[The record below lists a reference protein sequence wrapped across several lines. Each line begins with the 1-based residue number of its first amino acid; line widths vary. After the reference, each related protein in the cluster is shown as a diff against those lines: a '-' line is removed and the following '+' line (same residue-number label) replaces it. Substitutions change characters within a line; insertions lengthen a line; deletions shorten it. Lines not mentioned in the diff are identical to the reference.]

1 MVEILLVAIAALVI
15 GVPVIVAVLRIVAND
30 GYGHNPPPRSHREE
44 VPLTQHEMLRRL
56 NR

>member
-1 MVEILLVAIAALVI
+1 MVDVLLITIALLVI
-15 GVPVIVAVLRIVAND
+15 GVPVILAVLRIVAND

-56 NR
+56 HR